1 MYVVSFQEG
10 MNNWNV
16 VSVQSERGGLLDSST
31 SITGMYI
38 FYSHDVFKT

>member
-16 VSVQSERGGLLDSST
+16 VSVQSERGGLLDS
-31 SITGMYI
+31 
-38 FYSHDVFKT
+38 V